1 MYNMKV
7 FLEPSADV
15 RMILDRRYQ
24 LKNSEKYSSLSS
36 IKSNV
41 YELSLLSIE
50 LTTNQML
57 SGFGNTS
64 ISSLFLLLPAIAF

>member
-24 LKNSEKYSSLSS
+24 LKNSEKY
-36 IKSNV
+36 
-41 YELSLLSIE
+41 
-50 LTTNQML
+50 
-57 SGFGNTS
+57 F
-64 ISSLFLLLPAIAF
+64 

>member
-57 SGFGNTS
+57 SGF
-64 ISSLFLLLPAIAF
+64 

>member
-57 SGFGNTS
+57 SGFGDTS
-64 ISSLFLLLPAIAF
+64 ISSFFLLLPAIAF